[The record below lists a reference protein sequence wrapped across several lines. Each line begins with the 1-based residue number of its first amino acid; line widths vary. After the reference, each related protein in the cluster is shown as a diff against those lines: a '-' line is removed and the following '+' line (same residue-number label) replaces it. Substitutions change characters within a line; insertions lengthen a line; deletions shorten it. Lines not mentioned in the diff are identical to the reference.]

1 MLLHTYLE
9 PVLGNRVAITLLRTM
24 VNFRGKI
31 FTMRGLADEAK
42 VSHNE
47 TALVIH
53 DLEKL
58 GIVKIQ
64 PVGRAYHLELNEQ
77 SYILNKVIEP
87 IIEVEKN
94 TINELIQLLKKHL
107 DTKKVISAAVFGSVA
122 KGEEKLDSDMDLLVI
137 SNYNDYSIGLV
148 SGVSEQVFSKFHVGL
163 SPIIFTEKQFKAKQK
178 RSLIQSIMDNHILIC
193 GKKIE
198 TS

>member
-1 MLLHTYLE
+1 MANY
-9 PVLGNRVAITLLRTM
+9 
-24 VNFRGKI
+24 RGKI
-31 FTMRGLADEAK
+31 FTMRGLADVAK

-64 PVGRAYHLELNEQ
+64 PVGRAYQLELNKQ

-87 IIEVEKN
+87 IIEAEKN
-94 TINELIQLLKKHL
+94 TLNELIQLLKRHL
-107 DTKKVISAAVFGSVA
+107 DTKKIISAVVFGSVT
-122 KGEEKLDSDMDLLVI
+122 KSEEKLDSDMDLLVI
-137 SNYNDYSIGLV
+137 SNDHDHAIGLV
-148 SGVSEQVFSKFHVGL
+148 SSASEQVFSKFHVGL
-163 SPIIFTEKQFKAKQK
+163 STIIFTEKEFKTKQK
-178 RSLIQSIMDNHILIC
+178 GSLIRSITDNHILIC

-198 TS
+198 TL

>member
-1 MLLHTYLE
+1 MLLHRYLE
-9 PVLGNRVAITLLRTM
+9 QVLGNRVAITLMRTM
-24 VNFRGKI
+24 INYRGKI
-31 FTMRGLADEAK
+31 FTMRGLADEAQ

-47 TALVIH
+47 AALVIH

-64 PVGRAYHLELNEQ
+64 PVGRAYQISLNEQ

-87 IIEVEKN
+87 IIEAEKN
-94 TINELIQLLKKHL
+94 TIYELIHLLKKHL
-107 DTKKVISAAVFGSVA
+107 DTKKIISVAVFGSVT
-122 KGEEKLDSDMDLLVI
+122 KSEEKLDSDTDILVI
-137 SNYNDYSIGLV
+137 SNDHDHAVKLV
-148 SGVSEQVFSKFHVGL
+148 SDASQQVFSKFNVGL
-163 SPIIFTEKQFKAKQK
+163 SPIIFTEKEFKAKQK
-178 RSLIQSIMDNHILIC
+178 GSLIQSITNSHILIC